1 MGGKRRKRLAG
12 EKREKEEAK
21 QKRKSSA
28 GAIKY
33 L

>member
-1 MGGKRRKRLAG
+1 MGGKRRKRIAG

-21 QKRKSSA
+21 ESKRERVQQV
-28 GAIKY
+28 